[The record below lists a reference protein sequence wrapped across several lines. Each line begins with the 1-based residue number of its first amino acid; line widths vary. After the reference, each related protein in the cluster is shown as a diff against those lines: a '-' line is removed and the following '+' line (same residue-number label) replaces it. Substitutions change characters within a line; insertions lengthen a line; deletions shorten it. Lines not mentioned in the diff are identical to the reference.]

1 MKEQASRGLPV
12 IIISLMFAIVLTLLP
27 LPDMLEAL
35 RPNLPLM
42 FVIYWIMALPHRIGI
57 MWAWFV
63 GILVDVVLG
72 NVLGIHGFAFGIIAY
87 LVQILAHRLRLFPY
101 WKQSM
106 VVGLFVSLDLLIA
119 IWLENFIAD
128 QPRQIVYW
136 LPGITST
143 ILWLPIFISLRGLRR
158 AYKVS

>member
-1 MKEQASRGLPV
+1 MKELASRGMSV
-12 IIISLMFAIVLTLLP
+12 IIISLLFALVLTLLP
-27 LPDMLEAL
+27 LPTLLEQL

-57 MWAWFV
+57 MSAWFV

-128 QPRQIVYW
+128 QPRDFGYW
-136 LPGITST
+136 LPSITST
-143 ILWLPIFISLRGLRR
+143 LFWLPVFLALRGLRR